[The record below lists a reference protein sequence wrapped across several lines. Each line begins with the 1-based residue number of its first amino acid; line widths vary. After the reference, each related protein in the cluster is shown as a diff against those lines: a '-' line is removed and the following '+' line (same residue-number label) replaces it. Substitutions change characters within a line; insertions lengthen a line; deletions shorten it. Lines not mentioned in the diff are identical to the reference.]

1 MESENAAE
9 VTSRIFEAAKA
20 GNLALVRELLPS
32 AGYTELVAL
41 SVFESQFDRR
51 LGLLTVAVAYG
62 HVDVVREL
70 LQHSTIGLNDN
81 HGGGGTALVVA
92 CDLGLEDMVT
102 FLLEQKD
109 IDVNLHMPLVRA
121 VQAGNEAIVRLLCES
136 PGIQVNALHSEP
148 RRSRCGNSP
157 TVGSALHVAFARNH
171 VGIQAY
177 LMQRSDVDVNLPDE
191 MGRSALY
198 TAASQGNVA
207 AVERLLA
214 HPKIDVNCK
223 FEGGHNEVLDTP
235 LHEATRNGH
244 MNVVRA
250 LCAFPHTQVNALS
263 EGGETALYLALK
275 PRSRRERYCVVD
287 PDDPD
292 PDTTR
297 ETHEKAAQTLIANKR
312 QIALV
317 LLSHKDIDVNLAPKG
332 KDTPLGFVC
341 QGDVVDEVV
350 VKLLENKT
358 LDVNVQPGSSPP
370 ALWIVLKKLQAA
382 DVKTDDADL
391 QTIRNATAKAA
402 WAMLDLLLA
411 RRDLDLNVEIG
422 LDDYT
427 PLEFALYHD
436 LRGVAGKLIALDTVN
451 VNSKPDSDT
460 SVLLTAC
467 KYGSEET
474 VKWLCQR
481 PDLQLNRTYAHG
493 ESALY
498 AALTRACRHVNDYKF
513 IQHAQTK
520 KQAKDDENNTSSD
533 SSGSD
538 DDTATHENDEP
549 TIESVLIVLALLA
562 RSDLDVNYTPPVSD
576 TSVPAHDSNN
586 CDGHTPLILACKS
599 GLKSV
604 VHQLCQ
610 RPTLQVNARGG
621 EGDTAL
627 MHCMN
632 HPDVAKLLL
641 ARPDIDIN
649 VQNES
654 GHTALMAAATVQ
666 GSDALEML
674 LARPEIQLNQ
684 QTTTGK
690 TALHLATTCGYD
702 MSPNVRLL
710 LQHPHIQP
718 DLPDNNGM
726 TALEAAVTVTATRCV
741 HAFIE
746 HGVASH
752 IYSLPYFSLNTI
764 APELTVES
772 SVTLLLG
779 DLPLRVEGGSVVRR
793 HDHLHTW
800 SQYLDIGT
808 PVDKGVRLEAV
819 QRLIRHPDL
828 RHHPSVARELAMTTD
843 REGRTVLQ
851 TTDAATR
858 DLLNGY
864 LFFCGRYEI
873 VDGPPIHISA
883 TAVVV
888 HAFDHGL
895 FKQLFDLHAT
905 GGRGLDRQ
913 AFVACSRVLSPNKNH
928 EAAFDG
934 ASKDGPN
941 LTEHEYL
948 RHCSHAYGGSM
959 RVAIKFMRHGA
970 DHARELDART
980 HLDAEFVVG
989 ILPMAD
995 TSTFADHVRS
1005 LVLHGN
1011 LNMCEFP
1018 NVLVMPAADRSLED
1032 IFLKERPDDTKIRPM
1047 MRDVALALAH
1057 LHGHGMI
1064 HGDLKKLN
1072 ILRVHQTLQLID
1084 LDAATR
1090 VGDDIGSKF
1099 SSGILPP
1106 EMFVQVT
1113 SPTEVDTYE
1122 TYWKHADRVEWW
1134 PKVQPRGHGG
1144 WVVRSF
1150 RGRAKNVPYQLVKAS
1165 PAIDMWAF
1173 GCMLFQ
1179 LYSEAELVPTDRNQD
1194 ADDDAMDRAATWT
1207 ADALGRR
1214 IRSKV
1219 SNGLAA
1225 DLIQRLLVVE
1235 PENRMGVRQ
1244 VLDHAYFHGTDD
1256 ASVLGI
1262 KLDQLQVQVARGFN
1276 AIGTKLDTV
1285 VDLTKENVNQLA
1297 TAKRDLMRGIFQATE
1312 VTVPTSFV
1320 LLPFNLVV
1328 HDPHDETAED
1338 VMVKTA
1344 SFLQRVVDMGDKF
1357 MQAAKANKAIGATVR
1372 LVAPGDPLYLY
1383 LIDEVMGTPVS
1394 AGVYPIRIDT
1404 KSDEYVRFMTVAM
1417 PYIQTGFKCL
1427 NWANTAVGWL
1437 KVLGVPSLDSDV
1449 MTRVATSIESATKS
1463 SSVFDFDVLQAAVE
1477 AQDAGAPVE
1486 QIRGAALRQL
1496 ERFFQTFDATGDYAG
1511 LERTYASN
1519 GQVLWT
1525 TKDTIA
1531 KIELNRRENVA
1542 PKTQESTAPLKR
1554 QGGLTAQDI
1563 YLAMLKNETTGDVEE
1578 ASSASSVRGR
1588 NDENAILSDE
1598 ELPEA
1603 GCACRLM

>member
-1 MESENAAE
+1 MDLVFVTAATLGCQRLAFITVYSNMESENAAE

-20 GNLALVRELLPS
+20 GNVALVRELLPS

-62 HVDVVREL
+62 HVDVVCEL

-214 HPKIDVNCK
+214 HPKID
-223 FEGGHNEVLDTP
+223 GGHNEVLDTP

-341 QGDVVDEVV
+341 QGDVDEVA

-358 LDVNVQPGSSPP
+358 LDVNVQPVRDYISGSSPP

-427 PLEFALYHD
+427 PLEFALYHN
-436 LRGVAGKLIALDTVN
+436 LRGVAGKLIALDAVN

-460 SVLLTAC
+460 SMLLTAC

-498 AALTRACRHVNDYKF
+498 AALKRACRHVNDYKF
-513 IQHAQTK
+513 IQHTQTK
-520 KQAKDDENNTSSD
+520 KQAKDDEAILNTFAMSVRFLTCKSKLDNRTVNNNTSSD
-533 SSGSD
+533 GSGSD

-576 TSVPAHDSNN
+576 TSVPAHDSNH

-649 VQNES
+649 VQNQS

-666 GSDALEML
+666 DSDALEML

-684 QTTTGK
+684 QTT
-690 TALHLATTCGYD
+690 
-702 MSPNVRLL
+702 V
-710 LQHPHIQP
+710 
-718 DLPDNNGM
+718 
-726 TALEAAVTVTATRCV
+726 
-741 HAFIE
+741 
-746 HGVASH
+746 VAK
-752 IYSLPYFSLNTI
+752 
-764 APELTVES
+764 V
-772 SVTLLLG
+772 
-779 DLPLRVEGGSVVRR
+779 
-793 HDHLHTW
+793 
-800 SQYLDIGT
+800 
-808 PVDKGVRLEAV
+808 
-819 QRLIRHPDL
+819 
-828 RHHPSVARELAMTTD
+828 HPSYSIYTIRAPL
-843 REGRTVLQ
+843 
-851 TTDAATR
+851 
-858 DLLNGY
+858 
-864 LFFCGRYEI
+864 
-873 VDGPPIHISA
+873 VDWKNCASLGHD
-883 TAVVV
+883 V
-888 HAFDHGL
+888 
-895 FKQLFDLHAT
+895 
-905 GGRGLDRQ
+905 R
-913 AFVACSRVLSPNKNH
+913 NH

-970 DHARELDART
+970 DHARELDARK

-1011 LNMCEFP
+1011 LNMREFP

-1057 LHGHGMI
+1057 LHSHGMI

-1113 SPTEVDTYE
+1113 SPTEVDAYE

-1150 RGRAKNVPYQLVKAS
+1150 RGLAKNVPYQLVKAS

-1276 AIGTKLDTV
+1276 AIDTKLDTV

-1328 HDPHDETAED
+1328 HDSHDETAED

-1344 SFLQRVVDMGDKF
+1344 SFLQRVVAMGEKF

-1427 NWANTAVGWL
+1427 NWANTAAGWL

-1449 MTRVATSIESATKS
+1449 MASVATSIESATKS

-1496 ERFFQTFDATGDYAG
+1496 ERFFQAFDATGDYAG

-1542 PKTQESTAPLKR
+1542 PKTQESAAPLKR

-1578 ASSASSVRGR
+1578 ASSASSVRGQ

>member
-1 MESENAAE
+1 
-9 VTSRIFEAAKA
+9 
-20 GNLALVRELLPS
+20 
-32 AGYTELVAL
+32 
-41 SVFESQFDRR
+41 
-51 LGLLTVAVAYG
+51 
-62 HVDVVREL
+62 
-70 LQHSTIGLNDN
+70 
-81 HGGGGTALVVA
+81 
-92 CDLGLEDMVT
+92 
-102 FLLEQKD
+102 
-109 IDVNLHMPLVRA
+109 MPLVRA

-223 FEGGHNEVLDTP
+223 FEVLRHD
-235 LHEATRNGH
+235 AD
-244 MNVVRA
+244 VVVMA
-250 LCAFPHTQVNALS
+250 GS
-263 EGGETALYLALK
+263 IGETALYLALK

-317 LLSHKDIDVNLAPKG
+317 LLSHKDIDVNLAPKVG
-332 KDTPLGFVC
+332 
-341 QGDVVDEVV
+341 
-350 VKLLENKT
+350 
-358 LDVNVQPGSSPP
+358 P
-370 ALWIVLKKLQAA
+370 AI
-382 DVKTDDADL
+382 
-391 QTIRNATAKAA
+391 
-402 WAMLDLLLA
+402 
-411 RRDLDLNVEIG
+411 

-436 LRGVAGKLIALDTVN
+436 LRGVAGKLIALDAVN
-451 VNSKPDSDT
+451 VNSKPD
-460 SVLLTAC
+460 
-467 KYGSEET
+467 
-474 VKWLCQR
+474 
-481 PDLQLNRTYAHG
+481 
-493 ESALY
+493 
-498 AALTRACRHVNDYKF
+498 
-513 IQHAQTK
+513 
-520 KQAKDDENNTSSD
+520 NNTSSD

-610 RPTLQVNARGG
+610 RPTLQ
-621 EGDTAL
+621 
-627 MHCMN
+627 
-632 HPDVAKLLL
+632 
-641 ARPDIDIN
+641 
-649 VQNES
+649 
-654 GHTALMAAATVQ
+654 
-666 GSDALEML
+666 
-674 LARPEIQLNQ
+674 
-684 QTTTGK
+684 
-690 TALHLATTCGYD
+690 
-702 MSPNVRLL
+702 
-710 LQHPHIQP
+710 
-718 DLPDNNGM
+718 
-726 TALEAAVTVTATRCV
+726 
-741 HAFIE
+741 
-746 HGVASH
+746 
-752 IYSLPYFSLNTI
+752 
-764 APELTVES
+764 S

-800 SQYLDIGT
+800 SQYLDVGT

-905 GGRGLDRQ
+905 G
-913 AFVACSRVLSPNKNH
+913 
-928 EAAFDG
+928 AFDG

-1106 EMFVQVT
+1106 GNNIITNTRTRILSLAFSYRFYLDHVEMFVQVT

-1588 NDENAILSDE
+1588 NDEVTTNFI
-1598 ELPEA
+1598 
-1603 GCACRLM
+1603 GTY